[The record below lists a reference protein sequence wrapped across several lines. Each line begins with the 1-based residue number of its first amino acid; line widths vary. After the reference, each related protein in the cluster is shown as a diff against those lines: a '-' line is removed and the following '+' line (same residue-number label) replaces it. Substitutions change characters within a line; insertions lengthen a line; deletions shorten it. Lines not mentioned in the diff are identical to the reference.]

1 MMFETAE
8 HGAASGV
15 VSKGGIPSQ
24 QIIQTC
30 TQAGAFAVTAMIIGS
45 ALHQPEECRHVKQV
59 CVTSECVRKTA
70 KHLQSERQTQSRHH
84 RYTSCPYLL
93 SSPT

>member
-8 HGAASGV
+8 HGAATGV

-30 TQAGAFAVTAMIIGS
+30 TQTGAFAVTPMIIGS
-45 ALHQPEECRHVKQV
+45 ALRCTSQPNV
-59 CVTSECVRKTA
+59 A
-70 KHLQSERQTQSRHH
+70 MLSR
-84 RYTSCPYLL
+84 YV
-93 SSPT
+93 